1 MVVTKGLRRVTGAA
15 GVVGFRRNTR
25 EGTATMATKKIVRFV
40 DDLDGSELDEAVTVV
55 FGLNGKQYEFD
66 TSPAHAKE
74 FAQSLQKYLAV
85 SRVANGSGNERPS
98 KRAHPRTQAIRAWA
112 RENGYEI
119 SNRGRISSEI
129 VAAFEAAV

>member
-1 MVVTKGLRRVTGAA
+1 MAKKKVVT
-15 GVVGFRRNTR
+15 
-25 EGTATMATKKIVRFV
+25 FV
-40 DDLDGSELDEAVTVV
+40 DDLDGTELDEAVTVV

-85 SRVANGSGNERPS
+85 SRLSDGAGSGRPS

>member
-1 MVVTKGLRRVTGAA
+1 MAKRKVVK
-15 GVVGFRRNTR
+15 
-25 EGTATMATKKIVRFV
+25 FV
-40 DDLDGSELDEAVTVV
+40 DDLDGAELEEAVTVV

-85 SRVANGSGNERPS
+85 SRLANESGKQGRPS

-129 VAAFEAAV
+129 VSAFEAAV